1 MARFL
6 WGSAEVFATP
16 EGGSAYGATMTVY
29 ADALGTIL
37 ADIAEWDGSAVPG
50 DVIADATLPVD
61 ALSRTPPFWGPD
73 SAVPTLYVSAS
84 GGPLRSALRLS
95 TSMPQLVAGDFTAPY
110 VAAEPTIPLTWPP
123 TLATYKADLKLD
135 QDERWDVA
143 LQYSLDAAVA
153 YVERVRTDVTY
164 SGLDED
170 LEPVSADLVLGTLRY
185 ARRLDSRRD
194 SPLGA
199 LIVGTLGAAN
209 VPGWDAD
216 IERLLRT
223 GRYAKIRF
231 A

>member
-1 MARFL
+1 
-6 WGSAEVFATP
+6 V
-16 EGGSAYGATMTVY
+16 
-29 ADALGTIL
+29 
-37 ADIAEWDGSAVPG
+37 
-50 DVIADATLPVD
+50 TLPLD
-61 ALSRTPPFWGPD
+61 
-73 SAVPTLYVSAS
+73 
-84 GGPLRSALRLS
+84 
-95 TSMPQLVAGDFTAPY
+95 
-110 VAAEPTIPLTWPP
+110 WPP
-123 TLATYKADLKLD
+123 TLATYKLDLKLD
-135 QDERWDVA
+135 ADERWDDA
-143 LQYSLDAAVA
+143 LQASLDAAVS